1 MNRTRVILASVA
13 MVAALALTA
22 CGGGGDD
29 NPLSSGNSS
38 AAPTDTIVV
47 GSANFPESTL
57 LAQIYAGAL
66 TAKGVKVSTKLNIG
80 SRETY
85 IPGLQDGSID
95 LIPEY
100 SGVLLQYFDKNA
112 TQVSSDDVYAALKT
126 KVPAKLTVL
135 DQSTAEDKDSVT
147 VTKATADKYNLK
159 SIADLQS
166 VAGQLT
172 LGGPPEWKTRQT
184 GAPGLKAKYDVVFKE
199 FKSLDAG
206 GPLTIN
212 ALKNGSIQ
220 AGDVFTTDPNI
231 VANGWVALEDP
242 KYLFAAQ
249 NVLPL
254 INKAKATQQVTAAL
268 NAVSAKLTPR
278 SARPRQA
285 GDPGQEGPG
294 HGGEVLAVQQRAEL
308 TRSRAQRSAA
318 DRSADRSSKS
328 ATGARV
334 RRGSSRRGLALLRA
348 SRPGPARRPA
358 WVRRSRPGR
367 LRPRPPRCSGRRRP
381 VRRDRPPP
389 RWPEPGRRPRVRSS

>member
-1 MNRTRVILASVA
+1 MKRTRVILASLA
-13 MVAALALTA
+13 TVAALALTA

-29 NPLSSGNSS
+29 PLSGGNSS
-38 AAPTDTIVV
+38 AAPSDTIVV
-47 GSANFPESTL
+47 GSANFPESAL
-57 LAQIYAGAL
+57 IAQIYAGAL
-66 TAKGVKVSTKLNIG
+66 TAKGVKVNTKLNIG

-112 TQVSSDDVYAALKT
+112 TQVSSDEVFAALKT

-147 VTKATADKYNLK
+147 VTKETADKYNLK
-159 SIADLQS
+159 SIEDLQP

-184 GAPGLKAKYDVVFKE
+184 GAPGLKAKYNVVFKN
-199 FKSLDAG
+199 FKALDAG

-220 AGDVFTTDPNI
+220 AGAVFTTDPNI

-242 KYLFAAQ
+242 KNLFAAQ

-254 INKAKATQQVTAAL
+254 INKAKASQQVSDAL
-268 NAVSAKLTPR
+268 NAVSAKLTT
-278 SARPRQA
+278 
-285 GDPGQEGPG
+285 
-294 HGGEVLAVQQRAEL
+294 EVLLDLDKQVITDKKDPAEVAKSFL
-308 TRSRAQRSAA
+308 
-318 DRSADRSSKS
+318 SSN
-328 ATGARV
+328 
-334 RRGSSRRGLALLRA
+334 GL
-348 SRPGPARRPA
+348 G
-358 WVRRSRPGR
+358 
-367 LRPRPPRCSGRRRP
+367 
-381 VRRDRPPP
+381 
-389 RWPEPGRRPRVRSS
+389 

>member
-1 MNRTRVILASVA
+1 MKRTRVILASVA
-13 MVAALALTA
+13 TVAALALAA
-22 CGGGGDD
+22 CGGGGSD
-29 NPLSSGNSS
+29 PLSGGNSS
-38 AAPTDTIVV
+38 PAASDTIVV
-47 GSANFPESTL
+47 GSANFPESNL

-66 TAKGVKVSTKLNIG
+66 TAKGVKVTTKLNIG

-126 KVPAKLTVL
+126 TVPAKLTVL

-159 SIADLQS
+159 SIADLQP
-166 VAGQLT
+166 VAGQLS

-184 GAPGLKAKYDVVFKE
+184 GAPGLKAKYNVVFKE
-199 FKSLDAG
+199 FKALDAG

-231 VANGWVALEDP
+231 VANGWVALDDP
-242 KYLFAAQ
+242 KNLFAAQ

-254 INKAKATQQVTAAL
+254 INKAKASQQVTDAL
-268 NAVSAKLTPR
+268 NAVSAQLTTPVLLDLDK
-278 SARPRQA
+278 QVITDKK
-285 GDPGQEGPG
+285 DPAT
-294 HGGEVLAVQQRAEL
+294 VAKSFL
-308 TRSRAQRSAA
+308 
-318 DRSADRSSKS
+318 SSN
-328 ATGARV
+328 
-334 RRGSSRRGLALLRA
+334 GL
-348 SRPGPARRPA
+348 G
-358 WVRRSRPGR
+358 
-367 LRPRPPRCSGRRRP
+367 
-381 VRRDRPPP
+381 
-389 RWPEPGRRPRVRSS
+389 